1 MEEHSTAVLKGFS
14 VSALELDEEVAAEI
28 VTHYK
33 SISAGPM
40 ASGTLLVSRSRTLLD
55 IWRIGPRKTGMPCS
69 ASSTAISARKKVQHG
84 ASPPRS
90 ARS

>member
-14 VSALELDEEVAAEI
+14 VSARELDEEVAAEI

-40 ASGTLLVSRSRTLLD
+40 ASGMLLVSRSRTLLD
-55 IWRIGPRKTGMPCS
+55 IWRIGPSEKDRDVLLCQLNSYPGTI
-69 ASSTAISARKKVQHG
+69 TR
-84 ASPPRS
+84 
-90 ARS
+90 